1 MAELARDLLDRC
13 RVPNRRI
20 SELEWCIRPLVAALA
35 PNPLA
40 VPGCGALGAAKILAE
55 TGRAGRLRSRAA
67 YARFSGTAPGA
78 GVVIERS
85 ILRVVFDGMR

>member
-20 SELEWCIRPLVAALA
+20 SELEQCIRPLVAALA

-40 VPGCGALGAAKILAE
+40 VPGCGVLSA
-55 TGRAGRLRSRAA
+55 S
-67 YARFSGTAPGA
+67 
-78 GVVIERS
+78 VVIERS
-85 ILRVVFDGMR
+85 ILRVAFDGMR